1 MSDATAEIIAVC
13 EALPPAKRLEV
24 ADFAKFLLT
33 QESDARWDAI
43 IEDPQ
48 PRPKLAAF
56 VEKAVAEGS
65 EPLDLDRSDLANNAN
80 ILGWSRLIQLRPR
93 PRPNGSRPSP
103 A

>member
-13 EALPPAKRLEV
+13 EALPPAKRLGV
-24 ADFAKFLLT
+24 ADFAKFLT

-48 PRPKLAAF
+48 PRPKLEVF

-65 EPLDLDRSDLANNAN
+65 EPLDLDRM
-80 ILGWSRLIQLRPR
+80 
-93 PRPNGSRPSP
+93 
-103 A
+103 

>member
-43 IEDPQ
+43 IDDPQ
-48 PRPKLAAF
+48 PRPKLEVF

-65 EPLDLDRSDLANNAN
+65 EPLDLDRM
-80 ILGWSRLIQLRPR
+80 
-93 PRPNGSRPSP
+93 
-103 A
+103 